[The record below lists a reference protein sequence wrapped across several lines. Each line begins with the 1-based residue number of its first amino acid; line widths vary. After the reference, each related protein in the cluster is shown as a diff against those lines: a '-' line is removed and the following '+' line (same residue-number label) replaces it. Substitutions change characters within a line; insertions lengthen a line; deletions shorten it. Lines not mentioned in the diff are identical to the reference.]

1 MIGAIVQARMGS
13 TRLPGK
19 VLHRVLDRP
28 LLGHLLDRLRLSRRL
43 ETIVV
48 ATTTAEIDRPIRTFA
63 EAEGVL
69 TFAGSAD
76 DVLDRYYRAAEQFK
90 IDPVVR
96 ITADCPLMDPGV
108 LDLVIERFL
117 DRDADYVS
125 NAAPPPVTYPDGM
138 DVEVFSFAA
147 LQRAWREAVKPS
159 DREHVTFYLWNHPAR
174 FKVKRVD
181 HVPNWAGYRL
191 TVDYPEDLRMVETVI
206 VELLSRDPGAGLE
219 QIVQYLE
226 RNPEVKAFNAR
237 IARNQG
243 WASAFE
249 KDRRQGF

>member
-1 MIGAIVQARMGS
+1 MIGAIIQARMGS

-19 VLHRVLDRP
+19 VLHRVLGRP

-48 ATTTAEIDRPIRTFA
+48 ATTAADADRPIRVFA
-63 EAEGVL
+63 EVEGVSA
-69 TFAGSAD
+69 FAGSEE
-76 DVLDRYYRAAEQFK
+76 DVLDRYHSAAEEFK

-96 ITADCPLMDPGV
+96 ITADCPLLDPAV
-108 LDLVIERFL
+108 VDLVIERFL
-117 DRDADYVS
+117 QGGADYVS

-147 LQRAWREAVKPS
+147 LERAWQEAVKPS
-159 DREHVTFYLWNHPAR
+159 DREHVTFYLWNQLER
-174 FKVKRVD
+174 FRLRRVD
-181 HVPNWAGYRL
+181 HIPDWSEYRL
-191 TVDYPEDLRMVETVI
+191 TVDYPADLRVVETI
-206 VELLSRDPGAGLE
+206 MTELLPRDPGVGLD
-219 QIVQYLE
+219 QIVRYLDA
-226 RNPEVKAFNAR
+226 NPALKALNAQ
-237 IARNQG
+237 IGCNQG

>member
-19 VLHRVLDRP
+19 ALHRVLGRP
-28 LLGHLLDRLRLSRRL
+28 LLGHLLDRLLLSRRL
-43 ETIVV
+43 ETIVI
-48 ATTTAEIDRPIRTFA
+48 ATTTSDIDRRIKAFA

-69 TFAGSAD
+69 AFAGSED
-76 DVLDRYYRAAEQFK
+76 DVLDRYYRAAEQYK

-96 ITADCPLMDPGV
+96 ITADCPLLDPAV
-108 LDLVIERFL
+108 VDLVIERFL
-117 DRDADYVS
+117 DGGTDYVS

-159 DREHVTFYLWNHPAR
+159 DREHVTFYLWNHPER
-174 FKVKRVD
+174 FIAKRVD
-181 HVPNWAGYRL
+181 HSPDWSGYRL
-191 TVDYPEDLRMVETVI
+191 TVDCPDDLRVVEAVI
-206 VELLSRDPGAGLE
+206 IELLSQDPRAGLE
-219 QIVQYLE
+219 QIVSYLE
-226 RNPEVKAFNAR
+226 RNPGVKTLNAS

-243 WASAFE
+243 WASAFAR
-249 KDRRQGF
+249 DRQQGF